1 MKQILKKEGGK
12 VLGAYI
18 FIYSLLCYMEPS
30 EDNKRNLLLFLLI
43 LALFVGGS
51 MEFCHGSKYLGGLM
65 FVIIFIL
72 MLNLRVTGTAA
83 VKNPFKFP
91 KLLGIA
97 IIIGDLAFNYFSK
110 GGLVGEIGNIDTMVM
125 FLGASLIVSSI
136 NNEQLRKVGIFGA
149 YMSLVV
155 VALDVIFGK
164 LHLWI
169 GLLDF
174 YDHYFVTIPST
185 YLCGMFGMPVHVVG
199 IKTVCIGADLTVKI
213 GGPCSGIVSMFL
225 LTGIIVAYA
234 LTENLRNMR
243 GVLKILIV
251 AILIAYVANLARV
264 SALYTFGYLY
274 GYDIMM
280 FWHTHL
286 GWIIFA
292 GVAMAV
298 MWILSKK

>member
-1 MKQILKKEGGK
+1 MEFSHGS
-12 VLGAYI
+12 AYVG
-18 FIYSLLCYMEPS
+18 
-30 EDNKRNLLLFLLI
+30 
-43 LALFVGGS
+43 ALFFV
-51 MEFCHGSKYLGGLM
+51 LM
-65 FVIIFIL
+65 FIL

-83 VKNPFKFP
+83 EKNPFKFP
-91 KLLGIA
+91 KLFGIA
-97 IIIGDLAFNYFSK
+97 IIVGDLAFNYFVK
-110 GGLVGEIGNIDTMVM
+110 GGIVGEIGDIDAIVM

-174 YDHYFVTIPST
+174 YDHYFVTIPSM

-243 GVLKILIV
+243 GVLKILII

-292 GVAMAV
+292 GVAMAI
-298 MWILSKK
+298 MWILSNIQEVRSDE

>member
-1 MKQILKKEGGK
+1 
-12 VLGAYI
+12 
-18 FIYSLLCYMEPS
+18 MEPS

-51 MEFCHGSKYLGGLM
+51 MEFSHGSAYVGALFFVLM
-65 FVIIFIL
+65 FIL

-83 VKNPFKFP
+83 EKNPFKFP
-91 KLLGIA
+91 KLFGIA
-97 IIIGDLAFNYFSK
+97 IIVGDLAFNYFVK
-110 GGLVGEIGNIDTMVM
+110 GGIVGEIGDIDAIVM

-174 YDHYFVTIPST
+174 YDHYFVTIPSM

-243 GVLKILIV
+243 GVLKILII

-292 GVAMAV
+292 VIAITIFWVMSMKVNRGVV
-298 MWILSKK
+298 KWQEKKRRS

>member
-1 MKQILKKEGGK
+1 
-12 VLGAYI
+12 
-18 FIYSLLCYMEPS
+18 
-30 EDNKRNLLLFLLI
+30 
-43 LALFVGGS
+43 

-83 VKNPFKFP
+83 EKNPFKFP
-91 KLLGIA
+91 KLFGIA
-97 IIIGDLAFNYFSK
+97 IIIGDLAFNYFVK
-110 GGLVGEIGNIDTMVM
+110 GRIVGEIGDTDAMVM
-125 FLGASLIVSSI
+125 FLGVSLIISGI
-136 NNEQLRKVGIFGA
+136 NSEWLHKVGLFGT

-155 VALDVIFGK
+155 VVLDVIFGK
-164 LHLWI
+164 LHLW
-169 GLLDF
+169 LDILHY
-174 YDHYFVTIPST
+174 YDHYFVTIPSA
-185 YLCGMFGMPVHVVG
+185 YLCGMIGIPIHVVG
-199 IKTVCIGADLTVKI
+199 VKTVCIGTNLTIRI
-213 GGPCSGIVSMFL
+213 GGPCSGIVSLFL

-243 GVLKILIV
+243 GVLKILII

-292 GVAMAV
+292 IVAVIIFWALNKNGVR
-298 MWILSKK
+298 

>member
-1 MKQILKKEGGK
+1 MEFSHGS
-12 VLGAYI
+12 AYVG
-18 FIYSLLCYMEPS
+18 
-30 EDNKRNLLLFLLI
+30 
-43 LALFVGGS
+43 ALFFV
-51 MEFCHGSKYLGGLM
+51 LM
-65 FVIIFIL
+65 FIL

-83 VKNPFKFP
+83 GKNPFKFP

-97 IIIGDLAFNYFSK
+97 IIIGDLAFNYFIK
-110 GGLVGEIGNIDTMVM
+110 GGIVGEIGDIDAMVM
-125 FLGASLIVSSI
+125 FLGASLIISGI
-136 NNEQLRKVGIFGA
+136 NSEWLHKVGLFGT

-155 VALDVIFGK
+155 VVLDVIFGK
-164 LHLWI
+164 LHLW
-169 GLLDF
+169 LDILHY
-174 YDHYFVTIPST
+174 YDHYFVTIPSA
-185 YLCGMFGMPVHVVG
+185 YLCGMIGIPIHVVG
-199 IKTVCIGADLTVKI
+199 IKTVCIGTNLTIGI

-243 GVLKILIV
+243 GVLKILII

-298 MWILSKK
+298 MWILNRNTIA